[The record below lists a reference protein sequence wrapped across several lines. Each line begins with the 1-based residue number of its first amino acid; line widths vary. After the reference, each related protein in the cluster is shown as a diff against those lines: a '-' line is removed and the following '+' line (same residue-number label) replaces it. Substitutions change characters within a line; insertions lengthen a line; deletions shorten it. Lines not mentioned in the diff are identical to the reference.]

1 MNSETRA
8 RELSSQLSRKKRF
21 ELKLAKSLVILGRT
35 VVWQQPVNDFYSGNN
50 EALIDLANSLEIS
63 KENKERFFKEYI
75 NELERVLTIHTPT
88 GSPVT
93 SNNENNS
100 NNSNNESSTG
110 SMSSRKRKSR
120 KTLKARKATRRR
132 K

>member
-8 RELSSQLSRKKRF
+8 RELSSQLTRKKRF
-21 ELKLAKSLVILGRT
+21 DIKLAKSIIILGRE
-35 VVWQQPVNDFYSGNN
+35 VVWKNALRDFYSGNN

-63 KENKERFFKEYI
+63 KEDKERFFKEYI
-75 NELERVLTIHTPT
+75 NALETVLTIHTPT

-93 SNNENNS
+93 SNNESNS
-100 NNSNNESSTG
+100 NNGSSTG

-120 KTLKARKATRRR
+120 KVKARKTRKSHR